1 MRYSKQISTGLLIE
15 SQSGG
20 DIADPSHLDAMRSNA
35 ISQGIPQADIEV
47 GYEDDEVVR
56 GWIDEQNELAKTYSD
71 HRASSYP
78 SIPDQLDYIYHN
90 GVEKWKADM
99 VLPVKEKYPKGAK

>member
-20 DIADPSHLDAMRSNA
+20 DIEDPSHLDAMRSNA

-56 GWIDEQNELAKTYSD
+56 GWIEQQDELAKTYVD
-71 HRASSYP
+71 HRASSYAP
-78 SIPDQLDYIYHN
+78 IPDQLDYIFHN
-90 GVEKWKADM
+90 GIEKWKTDM
-99 VLPVKEKYPKGAK
+99 ILPVKEKYPKGDS